1 MIDKLQIIN
10 LILNILRK
18 LKDQGNQIL
27 KEFLVSYVKQICH

>member
-27 KEFLVSYVKQICH
+27 KMFKYEMNF